1 MNYFTVFPGSST
13 LGSIVFQD
21 RIVSAEVSKPLFSM
35 QQLALSYRAKPAL
48 QGINWEWNPGEHWAI
63 LGANGA
69 GKTSLASIISGEQ
82 IRFAGRFER
91 SQTLQDGGTAYVCFE
106 RGRQLCERD
115 QKLDTAEFESSAH
128 DIGTQV
134 RDLLP
139 SCESNAVDRDA
150 IIALLD
156 MHDILDRGLRYISTG
171 QMRKALLASALLRKP
186 ALLILDSP
194 LDGLDVL
201 TQQRLSEALDNVIT
215 KIPAVLTLCRSPED
229 IPAACTHL
237 MLLERGRMVAAGKT
251 DAVLNSSEGR
261 LALQAPL
268 LEFGAPPKTVRSAA
282 ADRSTPT
289 IELENVSVSFG
300 DLCVFQALDWRMS
313 SQHHS
318 VIAGPNGCGKST
330 LLDLLTGDN
339 HKAYGQN
346 VSLFGKRRGSGESV
360 WDIKARFGRVDA
372 RMQFSVPNG
381 STVEAVVLS
390 GFFDS
395 IGLRDRPSDLQRAG
409 ARQWLT
415 ALGLDKQQKT
425 EFHTLSFGLQ
435 RLALLAR
442 AMVKDPAILLLDE
455 ATLSLDP
462 GHRRLLLEAVDHVI
476 DQGNC
481 QLLFVSHT
489 VGELPRCINQALQ
502 FEPRE
507 DGCRVLVRDC

>member
-1 MNYFTVFPGSST
+1 MEDPVNS
-13 LGSIVFQD
+13 
-21 RIVSAEVSKPLFSM
+21 PLFSM
-35 QQLALSYRAKPAL
+35 VQLALSYRAKPVL
-48 QGINWEWNPGEHWAI
+48 RGINWEWNHGEHWAI

-69 GKTSLASIISGEQ
+69 GKTALASIISTEQ
-82 IRFAGRFER
+82 TRFAGHFKR
-91 SQTLQDGGTAYVCFE
+91 SQLLQEGGTAYVCFE

-115 QKLDTAEFESSAH
+115 QKLDTAEFESNAQ

-139 SCESNAVDRDA
+139 NQDGSTRDQDAV
-150 IIALLD
+150 IALLD

-194 LDGLDVL
+194 LDGLDVP
-201 TQQRLSEALDNVIT
+201 TQQRLSQALNSIMAKT
-215 KIPAVLTLCRSPED
+215 PAVLTLCRSPEE

-237 MLLERGRMVAAGKT
+237 MLLEHGRMVAAGKS
-251 DAVLNSSEGR
+251 DAVLNSPEGLR
-261 LALQAPL
+261 ALRAPH
-268 LEFGAPPKTVRSAA
+268 LEFATPPTKERPRAAKT
-282 ADRSTPT
+282 STPT
-289 IELENVSVSFG
+289 IDLEDVSVSFG
-300 DLCVFQALDWRMS
+300 DLCVFRALNWRMD

-346 VSLFGKRRGSGESV
+346 VSLFGQRRGSGESV

-390 GFFDS
+390 GYFDS
-395 IGLRDRPSDLQRAG
+395 IGLRDHPSDLQRAG

-415 ALGLDKQQKT
+415 ALGLGKQQKT

-435 RLALLAR
+435 RLVLLAR

-462 GHRRLLLEAVDHVI
+462 GHRQLLLEAVDHVV
-476 DQGNC
+476 DQGDC

-489 VGELPRCINQALQ
+489 VGELPTCINQVLQ
-502 FEPRE
+502 FEPQE
-507 DGCRVLVRDC
+507 DGSRVTVADR

>member
-1 MNYFTVFPGSST
+1 MPQQVNS
-13 LGSIVFQD
+13 
-21 RIVSAEVSKPLFSM
+21 PLFSM
-35 QQLALSYRAKPAL
+35 EQLALSYRAKPAL
-48 QGINWEWNPGEHWAI
+48 QGINWEWNHGEHWAI

-69 GKTSLASIISGEQ
+69 GKTALASIISMEQ
-82 IRFAGRFER
+82 TRFAGRFER
-91 SQTLQDGGTAYVCFE
+91 SKMLQEGGTAYVCFE
-106 RGRQLCERD
+106 RVRQLCERD
-115 QKLDTAEFESSAH
+115 QKLDTAEFESNAQ
-128 DIGTQV
+128 DIGTRV

-139 SCESNAVDRDA
+139 NNGSSASEQDAV
-150 IIALLD
+150 IGLLD
-156 MHDILDRGLRYISTG
+156 IQGILDRGLRYISTG

-201 TQQRLSEALDNVIT
+201 TQQRLSEALNSIMAKT
-215 KIPAVLTLCRSPED
+215 PAVLTLCRSPDE
-229 IPAACTHL
+229 IPNACTHL
-237 MLLERGRMVAAGKT
+237 MLLERGRIVTTGQSNT
-251 DAVLNSSEGR
+251 VLSSTEGR
-261 LALQAPL
+261 RALQAPL
-268 LEFGAPPKTVRSAA
+268 LEFGAPPIKEQPAV

-300 DLCVFQALDWRMS
+300 ELCVFQALNWRMD

-372 RMQFSVPNG
+372 RMQFAVPNG

-395 IGLRDRPSDLQRAG
+395 IGLRDRPSDLQRAA
-409 ARQWLT
+409 ARQWL
-415 ALGLDKQQKT
+415 ASLGLSKQQKA

-435 RLALLAR
+435 RLTLLAR

-462 GHRRLLLEAVDHVI
+462 GHRRLLLEAVDHVV

-489 VGELPRCINQALQ
+489 VGELPDCINQVLQ
-502 FEPRE
+502 FEPHE
-507 DGCRVLVRDC
+507 DGSRVTVSDR